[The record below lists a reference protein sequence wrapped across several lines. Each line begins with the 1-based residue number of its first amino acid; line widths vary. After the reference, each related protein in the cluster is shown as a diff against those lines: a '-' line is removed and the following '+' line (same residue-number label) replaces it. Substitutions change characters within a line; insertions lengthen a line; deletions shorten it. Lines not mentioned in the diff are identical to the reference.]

1 MKEKIGKILGLFHA
15 ATGKKMDNRQYGN
28 RLLLQKLVF
37 LGQKL
42 GIDFGYYYVWYL
54 KGPYSVQLASDVFN
68 VDNKKN
74 EEPLSGKEK
83 NVLQELRK
91 AFGEDLTNEEK
102 LELLGSLVFIKKEW
116 KITERKEIVEKL
128 RSLKPWF
135 TKETT
140 EKMLD
145 KIEKSQLFN

>member
-1 MKEKIGKILGLFHA
+1 MEQKIGKILGLFRE
-15 ATGKKMDNRQYGN
+15 ATGKKMDNSQYGN

-54 KGPYSVQLASDVFN
+54 KGPYSVQLASDIFN
-68 VDNKKN
+68 VENKNN
-74 EEPLSGKEK
+74 ETPLSEKEK
-83 NVLQELRK
+83 DILQRLRK

-116 KITERKEIVEKL
+116 NITQREAIVEKL

-135 TKETT
+135 SKETT
-140 EKMLD
+140 EQMLD